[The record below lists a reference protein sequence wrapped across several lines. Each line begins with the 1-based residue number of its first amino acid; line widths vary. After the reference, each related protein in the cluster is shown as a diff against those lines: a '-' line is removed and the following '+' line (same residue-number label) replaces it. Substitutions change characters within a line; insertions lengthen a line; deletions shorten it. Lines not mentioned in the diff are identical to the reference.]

1 MAKNKYFTNTE
12 VARRAAEAANW
23 RFDLA
28 IECDAK
34 FAKKTAM
41 KFDTRHLMDLCPL
54 LFDAGDLSTEEEKK
68 AKFEQMYQQMVED
81 FYTPGKEDP
90 QRPDNERIKPYI
102 EKLFQN
108 VLIDLDDV
116 DWDDEKQVEKVFT
129 TMKATQALGTIVND
143 FSKAS
148 LELFPSHEAMLLAD
162 AYGAKAYQI
171 YQEGRTH
178 VSYAG
183 LDDVLHQ
190 SLGGGVLQKSTQ
202 ALFLG
207 EIANTVH
214 GATLSG
220 DEDIVFDPTNSEFM
234 TKYISGEDFT
244 VQDEVLLPGN
254 FMEFNQNDFG
264 RNFLRG
270 IADAYEATSFE
281 SVILNAVDGVEVDGK
296 QFNKREFLIIN
307 GKPMSD
313 IIAELGATR
322 GLKDSTAEEEAS
334 KILREAMLDGKSTI
348 TLVTPTFTADGKVQF
363 HQKNVKLD
371 LDKLNEQD
379 RMKNYGRFRRWLHR
393 VGIARIPE
401 KYPNNKTRD
410 ENIAVTAKD
419 PESAHNKALANLE
432 DRFIKAF
439 NGIKRP
445 VDTYKGVVNFIPTLT
460 KQDEQPVADMNAYND
475 KENELDREPIPSI
488 DLGKGAKD
496 IPTEPHKDEEPK
508 TSEKEPP
515 QV

>member
-1 MAKNKYFTNTE
+1 MAKNKYFTNLE
-12 VARRAAEAANW
+12 VARKAAEAANW

-28 IECDAK
+28 MECESK
-34 FAKKTAM
+34 FVKRTAV
-41 KFDTRHLMDLCPL
+41 KFDTRHLMDLGPL
-54 LFDAGDLSTEEEKK
+54 LFDASGISTEEEKK
-68 AKFEQMYQQMVED
+68 EKFEQMYQQMVED
-81 FYTPGKEDP
+81 FYTPSKEDP

-143 FSKAS
+143 FSKAA
-148 LELFPSHEAMLLAD
+148 LELFPSHEAMLLVD

-171 YQEGRTH
+171 YQEGRAH

-190 SLGGGVLQKSTQ
+190 SLGGGTLQKSSQ

-220 DEDIVFDPTNSEFM
+220 AEDIVFDPTSSEYM
-234 TKYISGEDFT
+234 TKYISGEEFT
-244 VQDEVLLPGN
+244 VEDEVLMPGN
-254 FMEFNQNDFG
+254 FMTFNQDDFG

-281 SVILNAVDGVEVDGK
+281 SVILNTVDGVEVDGK
-296 QFNKREFLIIN
+296 EFNKREFLIIN

-313 IIAELGATR
+313 IIAEVGATR
-322 GLKDSTAEEEAS
+322 GLKGSAAEEEAS

-348 TLVTPTFTADGKVQF
+348 SLVTPTFTADGKVQF
-363 HQKNVKLD
+363 HQKNVKVD

-410 ENIAVTAKD
+410 ENIAATAKD

-439 NGIKRP
+439 NSIERP
-445 VDTYKGVVNFIPTLT
+445 ADTYKGVVNFIPTLT
-460 KQDEQPVADMNAYND
+460 KEEEKPVADMNAFLPKD
-475 KENELDREPIPSI
+475 DDVQREPIPNI
-488 DLGKGAKD
+488 KLENTKD
-496 IPTEPHKDEEPK
+496 IPTEPHKEEEPK
-508 TSEKEPP
+508 TNEKEPP